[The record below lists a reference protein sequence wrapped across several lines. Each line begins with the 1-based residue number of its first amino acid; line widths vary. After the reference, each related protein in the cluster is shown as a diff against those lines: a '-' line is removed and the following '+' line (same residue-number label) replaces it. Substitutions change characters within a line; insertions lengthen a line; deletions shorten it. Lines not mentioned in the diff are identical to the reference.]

1 MRSLKPSLFSCLIF
15 LSALLIS
22 VYSSPNSLAAGN
34 FPSACSSPSGIVYEV
49 GEGKPFTSIGAV
61 PFKNLAPGAAV
72 RIHYRATPYR
82 EKISISTSGTADQ
95 PICVIGVPGPS
106 GQLPVIDGKDATTS
120 NNMHFDFDGMQ
131 QRALVMIMGEDWGD
145 QPQHIHIEGLHL
157 ANAHPD
163 NRFTTAGG
171 QSRNYTSNAAAVMV
185 QRGANITLTGLV
197 LTGSGNGFFTAATG
211 DPEMHVR
218 NITLQYSHI
227 YGNGTNSDQHHN
239 IYTESEGMVIQF
251 NRFGPLRSGSGGNN
265 IKDRSA
271 GTIIRYNWIEGGAHL
286 IDLVES
292 EGGYDIL
299 SQNPNYDKAW
309 VYGNIMI
316 SPNDSGMGRN
326 MIHFGG
332 DLGGEQEGPSDICGF
347 GGGQDPTECY
357 RKGPLYF
364 YNNTV
369 ITSITSE
376 DWCCSK
382 TYFRLQTDEQR
393 IEAFN
398 NIFHVIGNDGYV
410 SYMNR
415 RGRAN
420 FGVNLVNPSGNVM
433 EQFYRKEGAA
443 SAITGLNNLIVLAG
457 GSDTGFVNLAGGDYR
472 LTASSPAVNR
482 GQIISGA
489 NLPPVL
495 FEYVKHQGAANRAVN
510 GAIDLGAFE
519 QGSVIPLP
527 TISVPTPQLT
537 VTPPSVELLTN
548 GGFEAGRA
556 NNPLRAVGWEVLG
569 VLTNKDRR
577 RCGGSVHSGSCAFR
591 FAASSPI
598 SRTLQ
603 QVINAPN
610 PSGSNTLSLTGQ
622 VSAANLV
629 GNARIRV
636 IVVYPSGVQRIN
648 IVIPNGS
655 YGYQPLSQTITLTGV
670 PTQIKVMIQS
680 RSSTG
685 RFDLDTLSLKFIP

>member
-1 MRSLKPSLFSCLIF
+1 
-15 LSALLIS
+15 
-22 VYSSPNSLAAGN
+22 
-34 FPSACSSPSGIVYEV
+34 
-49 GEGKPFTSIGAV
+49 V
-61 PFKNLAPGAAV
+61 PFKNLAPGSAV
-72 RIHYRATPYR
+72 RIHYRAAPYR
-82 EKISISTSGTADQ
+82 EKISISTSGTASQ
-95 PICVIGVPGPS
+95 PICVVGVPGPA
-106 GQLPVIDGKDATTS
+106 GQLPIIDGKDATTS

-131 QRALVMIMGEDWGD
+131 QRALLMIMGEDWGD

-171 QSRNYTSNAAAVMV
+171 QSRNYTSNAASVMI

-251 NRFGPLRSGSGGNN
+251 NRFGPLKSGSGGNN

-292 EGGYDIL
+292 ENGYDIL

-316 SPNDSGMGRN
+316 SPNGSGTGRN

-369 ITSITSE
+369 ITSITPE

-398 NIFHVIGNDGYV
+398 NVFHVIGNDGYV

-443 SAITGLNNLIVLAG
+443 SAITGLTNLIVLAG

-472 LTASSPAVNR
+472 LKTNSPAVNR
-482 GQIISGA
+482 GQPVSGA
-489 NLPPVL
+489 NLLPIS
-495 FEYVKHQGAANRAVN
+495 FEYVKHQGAATRVVN
-510 GAIDLGAFE
+510 GAIDLGAYE
-519 QGSVIPLP
+519 QGSASPTTPQP
-527 TISVPTPQLT
+527 TISLPSPQPPTSQ
-537 VTPPSVELLTN
+537 PPTSQPPVIGELLRN
-548 GGFEAGRA
+548 GGFETGRP
-556 NNPLRAVGWEVLG
+556 NNPRLPTRWEVVG
-569 VLTNKDRR
+569 QFTDTDRL
-577 RCGGSVHSGSCAFR
+577 RCRGAHSGLCVFR
-591 FAASSPI
+591 FAASSPN

-610 PSGSNTLSLTGQ
+610 LSGSNTLTITGQ
-622 VSAANLV
+622 VSAANLT

-636 IVVYPSGVQRIN
+636 VVTYSTGVQRSN

-655 YGYQPLSQTITLTGV
+655 YGYQPFSQTITLTGV
-670 PTQIKVMIQS
+670 PTQIKVMIQP
-680 RSSTG
+680 RGSTG
-685 RFDLDTLSLKFIP
+685 RFDLDTLSLRATP

>member
-1 MRSLKPSLFSCLIF
+1 MPILRRSLFSCVIF

-34 FPSACSSPSGIVYEV
+34 FPSACSNPSGTVYEV

-61 PFKNLAPGAAV
+61 PFKTLAPGSAV

-82 EKISISTSGTADQ
+82 EKISISTSGTASQ
-95 PICVIGVPGPS
+95 PICIVGVPGPA

-131 QRALVMIMGEDWGD
+131 QRALLMIMGEDWGD
-145 QPQHIHIEGLHL
+145 QPEHIHIEGLHL
-157 ANAHPD
+157 ANAHPE

-171 QSRNYTSNAAAVMV
+171 QSRSYTSNAASVMI

-316 SPNDSGMGRN
+316 SPNGSGTGRN

-369 ITSITSE
+369 ITHTTPAE
-376 DWCCSK
+376 WCCSK
-382 TYFRLQTDEQR
+382 TYFRLQTDEQL
-393 IEAFN
+393 IEVFN
-398 NIFHVIGNDGYV
+398 NVFHVAEPRGYV

-415 RGRAN
+415 RGSAN
-420 FGVNLVNPSGNVM
+420 FGVNLINPGVSG
-433 EQFYRKEGAA
+433 QIALFYNKGGAA
-443 SAITGLNNLIVLAG
+443 SAITGLDNLIVLEDDG
-457 GSDTGFVNLAGGDYR
+457 DTGFVNLAGGDYR

-482 GQIISGA
+482 GQAVNGA
-489 NLPPVL
+489 NLLPVS
-495 FEYVKHQGAANRAVN
+495 FEYVKHQGATARAVN
-510 GAIDLGAFE
+510 GFIDLGAYE
-519 QGSVIPLP
+519 QASVTPLP
-527 TISVPTPQLT
+527 TLSVPTPQLT
-537 VTPPSVELLTN
+537 VTPPVELLTN

-556 NNPLRAVGWEVLG
+556 NNPRRAVGWEVLG

-577 RCGGSVHSGSCAFR
+577 RCGGAVHSGSCAFS

-598 SRTLQ
+598 SRTLR

-610 PSGSNTLSLTGQ
+610 LSGSSTLSLTGQ
-622 VSAANLV
+622 VSAVNLT

-636 IVVYPSGVQRIN
+636 IVVYPSGVQRSN
-648 IVIPNGS
+648 IIIPNGS
-655 YGYQPLSQTITLTGV
+655 YGYQAFSQTISLTGV
-670 PTQIKVMIQS
+670 PTQIKVIIQP
-680 RSSTG
+680 RGSTG
-685 RFDLDTLSLKFIP
+685 RFDLDTLSLRTIP